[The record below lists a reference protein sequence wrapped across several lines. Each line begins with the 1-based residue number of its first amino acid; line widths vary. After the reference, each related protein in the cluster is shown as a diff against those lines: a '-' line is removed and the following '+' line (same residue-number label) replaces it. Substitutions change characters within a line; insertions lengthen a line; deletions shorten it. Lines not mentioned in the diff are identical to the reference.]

1 MHIIFVT
8 TELATKHNSSGG
20 LATFTANMARIFF
33 EHGNK
38 VGVLLVTTK
47 EQDIK
52 FDSGIYFKNIYIDKQ
67 DWEEY
72 DFVSKLY
79 YPNDEKESDWN
90 RKQLVKIRKAELVRQ
105 EIEEINRAEHVDIVH
120 FCNHGALS
128 FMMKS
133 DIPYVV
139 RISGFM
145 NIVAGGANTPHG
157 SIAFADNPL
166 SIADELEIHA
176 MKKADHVI
184 VPSKFLARIAKENLK
199 IEPTVL
205 ESPFVLSEGAWD
217 YSIFTERLRDKKYL
231 LFVGTLKFLK
241 GIEVIA
247 GLVET
252 FLCKNPER
260 YLVLAGIDTELQDE
274 NGASV
279 MASEYIKKKAGDF
292 ADRVIY
298 AGKLAR
304 EQVYPIVKNA
314 ELCIFPSRIENLSNA
329 CIEAMALGKIV
340 IATNGASYEQLIDDR
355 VSGFLCER
363 DNPASFLAAVNE
375 ALQMSEEGKKE
386 MILRALDRIELLNPE
401 TIYRKYLQFYTKV
414 ILCKSN

>member
-241 GIEVIA
+241 GIEV
-247 GLVET
+247 
-252 FLCKNPER
+252 
-260 YLVLAGIDTELQDE
+260 
-274 NGASV
+274 
-279 MASEYIKKKAGDF
+279 
-292 ADRVIY
+292 
-298 AGKLAR
+298 
-304 EQVYPIVKNA
+304 
-314 ELCIFPSRIENLSNA
+314 
-329 CIEAMALGKIV
+329 KI
-340 IATNGASYEQLIDDR
+340 G
-355 VSGFLCER
+355 
-363 DNPASFLAAVNE
+363 
-375 ALQMSEEGKKE
+375 
-386 MILRALDRIELLNPE
+386 RAH
-401 TIYRKYLQFYTKV
+401 V
-414 ILCKSN
+414 